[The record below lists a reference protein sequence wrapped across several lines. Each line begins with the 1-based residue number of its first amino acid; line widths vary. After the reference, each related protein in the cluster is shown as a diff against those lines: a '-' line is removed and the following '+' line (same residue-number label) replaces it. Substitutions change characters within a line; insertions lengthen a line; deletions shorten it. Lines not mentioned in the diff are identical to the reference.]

1 VKIFRTFNRIVPK
14 WLSWI
19 VLFFGCSLILA
30 FLMRWL
36 LPIYRVGY
44 RSQLVMIGDFNNDH
58 RWDKQDRDGLQ
69 SLLANPFAHKALD
82 CARADAN
89 NDGRLDEEDIAIL
102 EQLFAVGDPYAAEA
116 KALEAGH
123 PFPRPR
129 ELYRY
134 LAPQD
139 YVNRPLWALPYTGG
153 TNSPLDCLREDH
165 ASSDSAYEREL
176 WLEVYNEAVRFD
188 LAYRHRLPGL
198 TGVELEY
205 SRKKID
211 ECNRLFAEGQNYDL
225 LLALIG
231 LVEDTETLTTH
242 NQDRFVSKTL
252 FLRDD
257 LRELLASPKYSDF
270 EAGRVPVQEILGDIE
285 RLLKKDLSI
294 DVVLEKLGKPRD
306 LKHLENYI
314 SRTEW
319 QYYKSSARTEQFE
332 ELIHF
337 AQHDRRYLRAVSR
350 TSPKHSDMA
359 VENHNLPM
367 VLLFRE
373 ALRITGNKK
382 AAVGLID
389 ESIRIP
395 LFWVKSIPREKL
407 PNSVAL
413 ENFLLPG
420 NKEDGADKSRHWNV
434 FGGICLYKTPAES
447 LDLALKREMQDL
459 REEHYSAEGMTEF
472 IRDTI
477 ANLNGIYYVVS
488 MNPDLLKTNAADL
501 PATSPK

>member
-1 VKIFRTFNRIVPK
+1 
-14 WLSWI
+14 
-19 VLFFGCSLILA
+19 
-30 FLMRWL
+30 
-36 LPIYRVGY
+36 
-44 RSQLVMIGDFNNDH
+44 
-58 RWDKQDRDGLQ
+58 
-69 SLLANPFAHKALD
+69 
-82 CARADAN
+82 
-89 NDGRLDEEDIAIL
+89 
-102 EQLFAVGDPYAAEA
+102 
-116 KALEAGH
+116 
-123 PFPRPR
+123 
-129 ELYRY
+129 
-134 LAPQD
+134 
-139 YVNRPLWALPYTGG
+139 
-153 TNSPLDCLREDH
+153 
-165 ASSDSAYEREL
+165 
-176 WLEVYNEAVRFD
+176 
-188 LAYRHRLPGL
+188 
-198 TGVELEY
+198 
-205 SRKKID
+205 
-211 ECNRLFAEGQNYDL
+211 
-225 LLALIG
+225 
-231 LVEDTETLTTH
+231 
-242 NQDRFVSKTL
+242 
-252 FLRDD
+252 
-257 LRELLASPKYSDF
+257 
-270 EAGRVPVQEILGDIE
+270 
-285 RLLKKDLSI
+285 
-294 DVVLEKLGKPRD
+294 
-306 LKHLENYI
+306 
-314 SRTEW
+314 
-319 QYYKSSARTEQFE
+319 
-332 ELIHF
+332 
-337 AQHDRRYLRAVSR
+337 
-350 TSPKHSDMA
+350 MA